1 MSANECRFCMMWEH
15 YTQNCYSHKER
26 KDSRGWCPE
35 FTECDYDDDDRYV
48 TEINN
53 DEEDY

>member
-1 MSANECRFCMMWEH
+1 MMWEN

-26 KDSRGWCPE
+26 KDKRGWCPE
-35 FTECDYDDDDRYV
+35 FTECDYDDEDHYV
-48 TEINN
+48 TEVND